1 MRIMSRPGC
10 TLVLTIAV
18 LVAAPSI
25 ASAQVFVGATGPRPG
40 SVEMTVGGVWN
51 LGTDYGTAD
60 ATLTPNP
67 SGGQTSFE
75 LFGTETKLRP
85 AIGVQGFVG
94 VYITRALAVEAGVQ
108 YARPTLEV
116 ELTDDFEDAPD
127 VTATTSISQY
137 LFTGSLVYHFG
148 GPGAKTTPFIAGG
161 AGHVRD
167 VHSGNGLVETGIE
180 YHGKAGVKLWFGRG
194 QNSGLRIEGG
204 VSVRDGGFTLD
215 EDQRVVPNA
224 SASFAYRF

>member
-1 MRIMSRPGC
+1 MRIMSSSGR
-10 TLVLTIAV
+10 TFVLTAV
-18 LVAAPSI
+18 ALVAVPSI
-25 ASAQVFVGATGPRPG
+25 APAQVFVGAVGPRSG
-40 SVEMTVGGVWN
+40 SVEIAVGGVWN

-67 SGGQTSFE
+67 SGGQGSFA
-75 LFGTETKLRP
+75 LFSSATNLRP
-85 AIGVQGFVG
+85 TLGVQGFVG
-94 VYITRALAVEAGVQ
+94 VYVTRALAIEAGVQ

-116 ELTDDFEDAPD
+116 ELSDDFEDAPD

-148 GPGAKTTPFIAGG
+148 GAVARTTPFIAGG

-167 VHSGNGLVETGIE
+167 VHSGNGLVETGVE

-194 QNSGLRIEGG
+194 QNNGLRIEGG
-204 VSVRDGGFTLD
+204 VSIRDGCFTLD
-215 EDQRVVPNA
+215 DDRRVVPNA
-224 SASFAYRF
+224 SASFAYRL